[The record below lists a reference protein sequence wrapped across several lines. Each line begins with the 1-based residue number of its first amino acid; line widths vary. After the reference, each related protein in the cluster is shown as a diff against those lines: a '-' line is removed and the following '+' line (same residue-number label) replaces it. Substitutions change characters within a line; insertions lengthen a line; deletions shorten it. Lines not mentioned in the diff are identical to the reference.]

1 MSGISF
7 NIEGDGVAVLKV
19 DTPDGTANRLTHES
33 FVALEEFLDRVD
45 GELDMVES
53 DDEIKAVV
61 IVSGKEGSFISGTEI
76 GEYLNFTLADEG
88 RSYSLK
94 AQEISERIES
104 SRVPFVASIHGAC
117 LGMGLEL
124 AIACSYRIASDG
136 RDTLLGLDQLDFG
149 LIPCAGGVHRLAKLI
164 GTRETLDMVLSGEAL
179 DPFYAKQVGLV
190 DEVVPEELLR
200 DISIKRARELSNKE
214 FKPRRQRFGGM
225 TNALIKENPVSRR
238 MLFDRAKK
246 QIKENRELYIPAL
259 RMAVEALEIGVSS
272 FNRGLHVES
281 VYFGELAV
289 TGYSRQLIRSS
300 IALDEVKNDAEY
312 TKVVRKTG
320 KKTEKIAVVGDELS
334 GAGIACLAADNGI
347 RVRIKAKDDASAGV
361 CLKEC
366 HRYFMGKLVNREIDE
381 LEAEKR
387 LDLVSASSDY
397 SGFKRANIIIE
408 SAGEDLDLKRRI
420 LKEVESLTG
429 TDFIYVSNSFALPF
443 AEITSVSAHPDK
455 VVGMRISS
463 PAAETELLE
472 IAVGENTS
480 EETIG
485 EVVKFG
491 RRLGKIPLVV
501 RDRSGFYTTRIQLAY
516 LNECLHLLSE
526 GVGAENIEEAMMMF
540 GFAEGPLAAMDEIG
554 IDLVKKGSDI
564 VYGNSGERA
573 AGAHPLLDRLLA
585 DGRTGVRGGRGF
597 YRYGREEKRIDRSLY
612 KLLSAHGED
621 TKGISHEYIQDRLVL
636 ALVNE
641 AMICLQDQ
649 VIGSAKEG
657 DVGAVLGLGFP
668 THRGG
673 PFSYVDSSGA
683 GEVLKKLHNLSV
695 RYGTRYTP
703 PVLLKNMAV
712 GGNRFYES

>member
-1 MSGISF
+1 MSSISF
-7 NIEGDGVAVLKV
+7 NIKDNGVAVLKV
-19 DTPDGTANRLTHES
+19 NTPDGTENRLSHDS
-33 FVALEEFLDRVD
+33 FIALEEFLNRVD

-61 IVSGKEGSFISGTEI
+61 IVSGKEDSFISGTDI
-76 GEYLNFTLADEG
+76 GEYLHFTLADEG

-94 AQEISERIES
+94 AQEVSEKIEN

-117 LGMGLEL
+117 LGVGLEL
-124 AIACSYRIASDG
+124 AIACKYRIASNSG
-136 RDTLLGLDQLDFG
+136 ATLLGLDQIGLG

-179 DPFYAKQVGLV
+179 DPYYSKQMGLL

-200 DISIKRARELSNKE
+200 DISMKRALELSNKE

-238 MLFDRAKK
+238 MLFDKAKK
-246 QIKENRELYIPAL
+246 QIKENRELYVPAL
-259 RMAVEALEIGVSS
+259 RMAIEALEIGVSS

-289 TGYSRQLIRSS
+289 TGYSRQLIRTS
-300 IALDEVKNDAEY
+300 IALDEVKNDTAF
-312 TKVVRKTG
+312 TKTG
-320 KKTEKIAVVGDELS
+320 HKAGKKPEKIAVVGDELT

-347 RVRIKAKDDASAGV
+347 RVRMKGKDDTSAGI

-366 HRYFMGKLVNREIDE
+366 FGYFMEKLGNREIDE
-381 LEAEKR
+381 LEAERKF
-387 LDLVSASSDY
+387 DLVSAASDY

-408 SAGEDLDLKRRI
+408 SAGEDLELKREI
-420 LKEVESLTG
+420 LREVESQTAG
-429 TDFIYVSNSFALPF
+429 DFIYVSNSFALPI
-443 AEITSVSAHPDK
+443 AGIAAVSVRPDK
-455 VVGMRISS
+455 VIGMRISS
-463 PAAETELLE
+463 PVSESELLE

-480 EETIG
+480 QETVG
-485 EVVKFG
+485 EIVEFG
-491 RRLGKIPLVV
+491 KRLGKIPLVV
-501 RDRSGFYTTRIQLAY
+501 RDRPGFYTTRIQLAY
-516 LNECLHLLSE
+516 FNECLHLLSE
-526 GVGAENIEEAMMMF
+526 GVGAENIEEAMTMF
-540 GFAEGPLAAMDEIG
+540 GFAEGPLGAMDEIG

-564 VYGNSGERA
+564 VYGGSGER
-573 AGAHPLLDRLLA
+573 AGAHPLLDQLLA

-597 YRYGREEKRIDRSLY
+597 YRYGRDEKRIDKSIY

-621 TKGISHEYIQDRLVL
+621 SKGISHEYIQDRLVL

-668 THRGG
+668 THKGG
-673 PFSYVDSSGA
+673 PFSYVDSAGA
-683 GEVLKKLHNLSV
+683 GDILKKLHNLSV

-712 GGNRFYES
+712 GGNKFYES